1 MSIRRSSKKRGGTL
15 SVAVIVVAFLIVMI
29 FQIVQLKNKET
40 AYAQQTAELNKQLK
54 EETERT
60 DEINALA
67 DYMQSDQYIEDMAKS
82 KLGLAYDNEKFL
94 KKRRTEVFLF
104 YVIYVFRQSL
114 RNSPNIIWHILL
126 NWRLCEWDL

>member
-1 MSIRRSSKKRGGTL
+1 MSIRRARKKRGGTL

-82 KLGLAYDNEKFL
+82 KLGLAYDNE
-94 KKRRTEVFLF
+94 
-104 YVIYVFRQSL
+104 
-114 RNSPNIIWHILL
+114 IIFKEKE
-126 NWRLCEWDL
+126 N

>member
-67 DYMQSDQYIEDMAKS
+67 DYMQSDQYIEDMANS
-82 KLGLAYDNEKFL
+82 KLGLAYDNE
-94 KKRRTEVFLF
+94 
-104 YVIYVFRQSL
+104 
-114 RNSPNIIWHILL
+114 IIFKEKE
-126 NWRLCEWDL
+126 N

>member
-67 DYMQSDQYIEDMAKS
+67 DYMQSEQYIEDMAKS
-82 KLGLAYDNEKFL
+82 KLGLAYDNE
-94 KKRRTEVFLF
+94 
-104 YVIYVFRQSL
+104 
-114 RNSPNIIWHILL
+114 IIFKEKE
-126 NWRLCEWDL
+126 N

>member
-60 DEINALA
+60 DDINALA

-82 KLGLAYDNEKFL
+82 KLGLAYDNE
-94 KKRRTEVFLF
+94 
-104 YVIYVFRQSL
+104 
-114 RNSPNIIWHILL
+114 IIFKEKG
-126 NWRLCEWDL
+126 N

>member
-60 DEINALA
+60 DDINALA

-82 KLGLAYDNEKFL
+82 KLGLAYDNE
-94 KKRRTEVFLF
+94 
-104 YVIYVFRQSL
+104 
-114 RNSPNIIWHILL
+114 IIFKEKE
-126 NWRLCEWDL
+126 N

>member
-40 AYAQQTAELNKQLK
+40 AYAHQTAELNKQLK

-82 KLGLAYDNEKFL
+82 KLGLAYDNE
-94 KKRRTEVFLF
+94 
-104 YVIYVFRQSL
+104 
-114 RNSPNIIWHILL
+114 IIFKEKE
-126 NWRLCEWDL
+126 N

>member
-82 KLGLAYDNEKFL
+82 KLGLAYDNE
-94 KKRRTEVFLF
+94 
-104 YVIYVFRQSL
+104 
-114 RNSPNIIWHILL
+114 IIFK
-126 NWRLCEWDL
+126 E

>member
-1 MSIRRSSKKRGGTL
+1 MSICRSSKKRGGTL

-82 KLGLAYDNEKFL
+82 KLGLAYDNE
-94 KKRRTEVFLF
+94 
-104 YVIYVFRQSL
+104 
-114 RNSPNIIWHILL
+114 IIFKEKE
-126 NWRLCEWDL
+126 N

>member
-40 AYAQQTAELNKQLK
+40 VYAQQTAELNKQLK

-82 KLGLAYDNEKFL
+82 KLGLAYDNE
-94 KKRRTEVFLF
+94 
-104 YVIYVFRQSL
+104 
-114 RNSPNIIWHILL
+114 IIFKEKE
-126 NWRLCEWDL
+126 N

>member
-40 AYAQQTAELNKQLK
+40 ACAQQTAELNKQLK

-82 KLGLAYDNEKFL
+82 KLGLAYDNE
-94 KKRRTEVFLF
+94 
-104 YVIYVFRQSL
+104 
-114 RNSPNIIWHILL
+114 IIFKEKE
-126 NWRLCEWDL
+126 N

>member
-40 AYAQQTAELNKQLK
+40 AYAQQTADLNKQLK

-82 KLGLAYDNEKFL
+82 KLGLAYDNE
-94 KKRRTEVFLF
+94 
-104 YVIYVFRQSL
+104 
-114 RNSPNIIWHILL
+114 IIFKEKE
-126 NWRLCEWDL
+126 N

>member
-82 KLGLAYDNEKFL
+82 KLGLAYTIKLEA
-94 KKRRTEVFLF
+94 V
-104 YVIYVFRQSL
+104 
-114 RNSPNIIWHILL
+114 
-126 NWRLCEWDL
+126 